1 MPKKYVPSYS
11 QLSFIQEEITGLLR
25 DVPRDELYRIMED
38 ALDRRLRMNGLDVDE
53 SQSEEENNSSSDDEC
68 VDYKLT
74 DSDSSDD
81 EKSNEYHQHSTS
93 SDEELSLISYT

>member
-11 QLSFIQEEITGLLR
+11 ELSFIQEEITGLLR

-53 SQSEEENNSSSDDEC
+53 SESEEENNSSSDDEC
-68 VDYKLT
+68 VDYKST
-74 DSDSSDD
+74 SSDD
-81 EKSNEYHQHSTS
+81 EKSNEYQQHSIS
-93 SDEELSLISYT
+93 SDDEFTHNY